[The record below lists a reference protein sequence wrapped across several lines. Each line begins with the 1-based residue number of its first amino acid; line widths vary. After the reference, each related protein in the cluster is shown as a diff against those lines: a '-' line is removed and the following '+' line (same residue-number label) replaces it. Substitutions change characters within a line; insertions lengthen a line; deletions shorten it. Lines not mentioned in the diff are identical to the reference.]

1 MLLDKIK
8 ALAAQHQADNIAT
21 RRHLH
26 AHPELSYQ
34 EFETSKYVQAR
45 LTEIGIPFTV
55 IATTGVLGII
65 EGKNPT
71 KRVIALRADMDALP
85 IIEENTIDYKS
96 TNEGV
101 MHACGHD
108 VHTTILLGAAKVLWT
123 LRDEFEGTIKLLFQP
138 GEEKNPGGASYMIRD
153 GALENPK
160 PQGIVGLHVHPGLN
174 EGKLSFRKGR
184 VMASADELYVSIKG
198 PGGHA
203 ATPHQTVD
211 TILVAAQLI
220 QSLQTIISRNRN
232 PQNPSK
238 RVIALRADMDAL
250 PIIEENKIDY
260 KSNNDGVMHACGHD
274 VHTTILLGAAK
285 ILWSLREEFEGTIKL
300 LFQPGEEKNPG
311 GATYMIRDG
320 ALENPKPQ
328 GIVGLHVHPGLNEGK
343 LSFRKGRV
351 MASADEL
358 YISIKGPGGHAA
370 TPHQTVDTI
379 LVAAQLIQSLQTIIA
394 RNRNPQNP
402 SVLSI
407 CSIHGGNTTNVI
419 PSEVKLMGTF
429 RAMDE
434 VWRFQAHDLM
444 LQQAKGI
451 AIATGAEIDF
461 RVDVGYPTVDNEPI
475 LTEAAW
481 RLADAYMG
489 KENVEETEKR
499 MGAED
504 FGYYSQVIPGC
515 FFRLGVR
522 NESAGIVHNV
532 HTPHFNIDEAAIEQ
546 GVGMMAWLGTQL

>member
-1 MLLDKIK
+1 MILEKIK
-8 ALAAQHQADNIAT
+8 TLAAQYQAENVAT

-26 AHPELSYQ
+26 ANPELSYQ
-34 EFETSKYVQAR
+34 EFETCKYVQAQ
-45 LTEIGIPFTV
+45 LTKIGIPFTV

-65 EGKNPT
+65 EGKNPSS
-71 KRVIALRADMDALP
+71 RIIALRADMDALP
-85 IIEENTIDYKS
+85 IIEENNIDYISSK
-96 TNEGV
+96 EGV

-108 VHTTILLGAAKVLWT
+108 VHTTILLGAAKILWE
-123 LRDEFEGTIKLLFQP
+123 LKGEFEGTIKLLFQP

-160 PQGIVGLHVHPGLN
+160 PQGIIGLHVHPGLN
-174 EGKLSFRKGR
+174 YGKLSFRKGR

-220 QSLQTIISRNRN
+220 TSLQTIIS
-232 PQNPSK
+232 
-238 RVIALRADMDAL
+238 
-250 PIIEENKIDY
+250 
-260 KSNNDGVMHACGHD
+260 
-274 VHTTILLGAAK
+274 
-285 ILWSLREEFEGTIKL
+285 
-300 LFQPGEEKNPG
+300 
-311 GATYMIRDG
+311 
-320 ALENPKPQ
+320 
-328 GIVGLHVHPGLNEGK
+328 
-343 LSFRKGRV
+343 
-351 MASADEL
+351 
-358 YISIKGPGGHAA
+358 
-370 TPHQTVDTI
+370 
-379 LVAAQLIQSLQTIIA
+379 

-434 VWRFQAHDLM
+434 AWRFQAHELM
-444 LQQAKGI
+444 MQQAKGL

-475 LTEAAW
+475 ITEAAW
-481 RLADAYMG
+481 LLADEYMG

-522 NESAGIVHNV
+522 NEQAGIVHNV
-532 HTPHFNIDEAAIEQ
+532 HTPLFNIDEKAITH
-546 GVGMMAWLGTQL
+546 GVGMMAWLGVRLFA

>member
-1 MLLDKIK
+1 MLLEKIK
-8 ALAAQHQADNIAT
+8 SLAAAGQEENIAI

-34 EFETSKYVQAR
+34 EFETCKYVQAQ
-45 LTEIGIPFTV
+45 LTKIGIPFTV

-65 EGKNPT
+65 EGKNPS

-85 IIEENTIDYKS
+85 ILEENDIEYKS
-96 TNEGV
+96 KNPGV

-108 VHTTILLGAAKVLWT
+108 VHTTILLGAAKILWSM
-123 LRDEFEGTIKLLFQP
+123 RDEFEGTIKLLFQP

-153 GALENPK
+153 GALQNPE
-160 PQGIVGLHVHPGLN
+160 PQAIIGLHVHPGLPF
-174 EGKLSFRKGR
+174 GKLSFRKGR

-211 TILVAAQLI
+211 TVLVAAQLI
-220 QSLQTIISRNRN
+220 T
-232 PQNPSK
+232 
-238 RVIALRADMDAL
+238 
-250 PIIEENKIDY
+250 
-260 KSNNDGVMHACGHD
+260 
-274 VHTTILLGAAK
+274 
-285 ILWSLREEFEGTIKL
+285 
-300 LFQPGEEKNPG
+300 
-311 GATYMIRDG
+311 
-320 ALENPKPQ
+320 
-328 GIVGLHVHPGLNEGK
+328 
-343 LSFRKGRV
+343 
-351 MASADEL
+351 
-358 YISIKGPGGHAA
+358 
-370 TPHQTVDTI
+370 
-379 LVAAQLIQSLQTIIA
+379 SLQTIIA

-407 CSIHGGNTTNVI
+407 CSIQGGNTTNVI

-434 VWRFQAHDLM
+434 VWRFKAHELM
-444 LQQAKGI
+444 LQQAKGL

-461 RVDVGYPTVDNEPI
+461 RVDVGYPTVDNDPAI
-475 LTEAAW
+475 TEAAW
-481 RLADAYMG
+481 KLADEYMG
-489 KENVEETEKR
+489 AENVEETELR

-522 NESAGIVHNV
+522 NETKDAIHNV
-532 HTPHFNIDEAAIEQ
+532 HTPVFKVDEDAIAH
-546 GVGMMAWLGTQL
+546 GVGMMAWLGVRLLD